1 MSFAGE
7 EEREFLMAQ
16 SRRERLE
23 RQKERQRELRAAARE
38 KRRPSRDDV
47 ARALLHF
54 AITENI
60 RQGRERQ
67 LADLEDRIVAVLTS
81 QGFDRRET
89 EAVLEALID
98 KYRSGWAF
106 QRKRRV
112 QDDGRTAFVDGS
124 GDNAD

>member
-1 MSFAGE
+1 
-7 EEREFLMAQ
+7 MAQ

-23 RQKERQRELRAAARE
+23 RQKERQRELRAAARV

-54 AITENI
+54 AVTENI

-89 EAVLEALID
+89 EAVLEALVD
-98 KYRSGWAF
+98 KYRSGWTF
-106 QRKRRV
+106 QRKRHV
-112 QDDGRTAFVDGS
+112 QGEGRAVLGNEDGDDVD
-124 GDNAD
+124 